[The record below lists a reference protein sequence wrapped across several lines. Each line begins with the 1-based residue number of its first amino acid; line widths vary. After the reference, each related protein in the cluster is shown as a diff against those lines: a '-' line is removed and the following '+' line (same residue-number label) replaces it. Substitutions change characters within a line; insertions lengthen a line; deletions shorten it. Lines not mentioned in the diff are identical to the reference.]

1 MDAYL
6 KRCNNLVLNK
16 YCILIYST
24 TYNMHHLN
32 IHPTIMSQVVL
43 VGWWVL
49 SSSPIFTTMYLYY
62 QLLTLPHN
70 ENL

>member
-1 MDAYL
+1 MSDLTLPMRVRGRILVLNAWMDGWMDAYL

-24 TYNMHHLN
+24 TYNMHHIN

-43 VGWWVL
+43 VGWLVL
-49 SSSPIFTTMYLYY
+49 
-62 QLLTLPHN
+62 
-70 ENL
+70 